1 MARTDATALMN
12 AIVQTACKFVTSSIG
27 RKILVAITG
36 ACLLAFLV
44 GHLIGN
50 LTIYGGPEWIN
61 NYAHGLHTM
70 PAWLLWSIRLGLLV
84 IALIHVVYT
93 LALKYENVN
102 ARRQYEYKA
111 TITATLSSRT
121 MVLTGIMILCF
132 AVFHLL
138 QFTARVN
145 MVEPLTASGELNF
158 YQMIV
163 SAFTNGWC
171 SLFYIIAIFCL
182 ASHVNHGVESLLQT
196 LGLSTRKIRPLYKIV
211 ALAYAV
217 IVCGGFITIPV
228 AVLLGFL
235 K

>member
-1 MARTDATALMN
+1 MN

-27 RKILVAITG
+27 RKILVALTG

-50 LTIYGGPEWIN
+50 LTIYGGAEWIN
-61 NYAHGLHTM
+61 NYAHGLHAM
-70 PAWLLWSIRLGLLV
+70 PAWLLWSIRIGLIV
-84 IALIHVVYT
+84 IALIHIIYT

-102 ARRQYEYKA
+102 ARQQYEYKA

-132 AVFHLL
+132 AIFHLM
-138 QFTARVN
+138 QFTARVVGDAP
-145 MVEPLTASGELNF
+145 MLPDGSLNF

-163 SAFTNGWC
+163 NAFTDPWC
-171 SLFYIIAIFCL
+171 SFFYIVAIFCL
-182 ASHVNHGVESLLQT
+182 ACHVNHGVESVLQT
-196 LGLSTRKIRPLYKIV
+196 LGLSTRKVRPLYKIV
-211 ALAYAV
+211 AFAYAV
-217 IVCGGFITIPV
+217 IVCGGFITIPL
-228 AVLLGFL
+228 AVMAGLL